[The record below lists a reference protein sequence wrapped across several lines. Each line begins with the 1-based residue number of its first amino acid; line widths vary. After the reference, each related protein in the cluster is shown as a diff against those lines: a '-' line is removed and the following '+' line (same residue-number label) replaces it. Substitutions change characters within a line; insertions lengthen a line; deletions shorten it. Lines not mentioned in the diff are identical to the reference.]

1 MKILNL
7 ILLSIIFLKCHNVC
21 CISTREILRE
31 KRNEFQRYS
40 EFIIN
45 EKNLVDNNEKII
57 NNSIRTYKY
66 YMEKGIK
73 EIVAIFIFDDLN
85 ITKARELGI
94 QNKTDH
100 ELNINNIQKNIQN
113 IYPLDEINSFSDLI
127 YKERK
132 LFSFET
138 EYSVT
143 NYVFTKFVF
152 HVKITEENDEEI
164 MFLMINNEL
173 NMKEKNLEIIKKT
186 NEYNNGNNNIPNVN
200 SNSVNLYQKHPQ
212 AFVQFIGA
220 IIGIATL
227 VSSISGAVSGI
238 SSIFSSRPAPT
249 PPEFL
254 GDEKS
259 KLSKYETGK
268 KEVEKKDKKKKY
280 YKEKDDAYD
289 DYEYYDNEYYD
300 DEYYEDEYYDD
311 EYYDDEYYD
320 DEYYDEY
327 DDDY

>member
-7 ILLSIIFLKCHNVC
+7 ILLSIIFLKYYHVC
-21 CISTREILRE
+21 CISTREILRD
-31 KRNEFQRYS
+31 KRNEFQRYC

-45 EKNLVDNNEKII
+45 EKNLVDNNEKIV

-94 QNKTDH
+94 LNKADH
-100 ELNINNIQKNIQN
+100 ELNISNIPKNIQN

-173 NMKEKNLEIIKKT
+173 NMKQKNLEIIKKT
-186 NEYNNGNNNIPNVN
+186 DEYNGNNNMPSVN

-280 YKEKDDAYD
+280 YQEEDDVYD
-289 DYEYYDNEYYD
+289 YDEYYD
-300 DEYYEDEYYDD
+300 DEYYDDKYYDD
-311 EYYDDEYYD
+311 EYYDDEYYVHTCNASTLGS
-320 DEYYDEY
+320 
-327 DDDY
+327 